1 MNAKKKSR
9 WTRPAVAATAVGA
22 VVAALTTG
30 TAGSASAKD
39 WPLSLKYT
47 CAYPIIHKQALTIDI
62 TASIPE
68 VQTPN
73 KPSGSFPVKAV
84 AHLDAKTMSGLDL
97 IGAVSIEGSATATAT
112 IKSPGQAD
120 TVIHPELTFDKT
132 AIPEKQQA
140 FDVKAHGMTPSVTIK
155 GKEGDKSQV
164 FVNDLW
170 LKVVAIDGDGYTIDL
185 GTQPDGTNL
194 DHVVCT
200 QDTGQNNLLATI
212 TAGSPDGGVPDTTA
226 PTVPANVK
234 AVGSADGKSVGLSW
248 DPSTDPKDSDGSAG
262 SGVAGYEV
270 YDKAGKK
277 VADVTDP
284 KATITGLTPGTE
296 YAFTVKAKD
305 KLGNVSAASAA
316 VKVTTGGA
324 GGNDTTAP
332 SVPANVKAAGSA
344 DGKSVELSWD
354 PSTDPK
360 DSDGS
365 AGTGVAGYEVYDQA
379 GKKVA
384 DVTDAKATVTGLTP
398 GGSYAFSVKAKDK
411 AGNVSAASAAVK
423 ITTAGAGDTTAPG
436 VPVNVKAVGSADG
449 KSVDLSWD
457 PSADPKNADGSAG
470 SGVAG
475 YEVYDKAGKKV
486 ADVTDAKATVTGLT
500 PGTEYAFTVK
510 AKDKAGN
517 VSAASSAVQ
526 VTTGPAADTVAPS
539 APANVV
545 ATPAPT
551 SVSLTWDKSTDNVAV
566 TGYEVYDSSG
576 KKVAD
581 VTATSATLNGLAP
594 DTDYTVTVKAKDKAG
609 NLSAASAPLKFHT
622 GKEST
627 GGEGGEY
634 AFNVNGSTFLKAPNG
649 TAPLTGGLVASIDGA
664 TKKYTGDLTLNPTTG
679 DFKIFGFLPV
689 RAGIVMTP
697 QGKVTGTLDGKL
709 VADVNVK
716 VGLPSLSFFGIPLA
730 GGEQCTTRTPSAL
743 HLESAGAFDPV
754 KGSKISGKYKL
765 DELEGCEGLAPLLSA
780 FTAGD
785 GNTIDLNLTGR

>member
-1 MNAKKKSR
+1 
-9 WTRPAVAATAVGA
+9 
-22 VVAALTTG
+22 
-30 TAGSASAKD
+30 
-39 WPLSLKYT
+39 
-47 CAYPIIHKQALTIDI
+47 
-62 TASIPE
+62 
-68 VQTPN
+68 
-73 KPSGSFPVKAV
+73 
-84 AHLDAKTMSGLDL
+84 MSGLDL
-97 IGAVSIEGSATATAT
+97 IGAASIEGSATATAT
-112 IKSPGQAD
+112 IKTPGLAD
-120 TVIHPELTFDKT
+120 TVIHPELVFDKT

-140 FDVKAHGMTPSVTIK
+140 FDVNAHGMTPSVTIK
-155 GKEGDKSQV
+155 AKEGDKSQV

-170 LKVVAIDGDGYTIDL
+170 LKVVAVDADGYTIDL
-185 GTQPDGTNL
+185 GTQPDGTTL

-200 QDTGQNNLLATI
+200 QDTGQNNQLATI
-212 TAGSPDGGVPDTTA
+212 TYGPADGGVADTTA

-234 AVGSADGKSVGLSW
+234 AASAADGKSVSLTW

-262 SGVAGYEV
+262 SGVAGYQV
-270 YDKAGKK
+270 FDKAGKK

-284 KATITGLTPGTE
+284 KATVSGLTPGTE

-305 KLGNVSAASAA
+305 KAGNVSAASAA
-316 VKVTTGGA
+316 VKVTTA
-324 GGNDTTAP
+324 GGGGTDDTTAP

-344 DGKSVELSWD
+344 DGKSVELTWD
-354 PSTDPK
+354 ASADPK
-360 DSDGS
+360 NADGS
-365 AGTGVAGYEVYDQA
+365 AGSGVAGYEVYDQA

-384 DVTDAKATVTGLTP
+384 DVTTAKATVTGLTP
-398 GGSYAFSVKAKDK
+398 GGSYSFTVKAKDK

-423 ITTAGAGDTTAPG
+423 VTTGGGGATDTTAPG
-436 VPVNVKAVGSADG
+436 VPVNLKAVGSSDG

-475 YEVYDKAGKKV
+475 YEVYDQAGKKI
-486 ADVTDAKATVTGLT
+486 ADVTDPKTTVTGLT
-500 PGTEYAFTVK
+500 PGTEYTYTVK

-517 VSAASSAVQ
+517 VSAASAAVK

-551 SVSLTWDKSTDNVAV
+551 SVSLTWEKSTDNVAV

-581 VTATSATLNGLAP
+581 VTTNSATLNGLTP

-609 NLSAASAPLKFHT
+609 NLSGASTPVKFHT

-634 AFNVNGSTFLKAPNG
+634 AFKVSGSTFLKAPNG
-649 TAPLTGGLVASIDGA
+649 SAPLTGGLIASVDGA

-679 DFKIFGFLPV
+679 DFRILGFLPV
-689 RAGIVMTP
+689 RAGLVMTP
-697 QGKVTGTLDGKL
+697 QGKVTGTMDGKL

-716 VGLPSLSFFGIPLA
+716 VGVPSLSFFGIPLA
-730 GGEQCTTRTPSAL
+730 GGEKCTTRTPSAL
-743 HLESAGAFDPV
+743 HLESPGAFDPV
-754 KGSKISGKYKL
+754 KGSKISGTYKL
-765 DELEGCEGLAPLLSA
+765 DELENCDGLEPLLSA

-785 GNTIDLNLTGR
+785 GNTINLNVVGR